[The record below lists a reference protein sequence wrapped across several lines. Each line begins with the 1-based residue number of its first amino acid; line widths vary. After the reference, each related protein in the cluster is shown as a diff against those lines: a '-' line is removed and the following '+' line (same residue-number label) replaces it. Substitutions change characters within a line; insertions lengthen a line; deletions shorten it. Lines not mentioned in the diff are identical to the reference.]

1 MSSLRNES
9 LRLVWLEAFLK
20 VAETE
25 NISAAARELG
35 VNQSTV
41 SRYMIALRKWA
52 GRPLI
57 DLHTEIDKEDADRLS
72 RMTPAGGELYSII
85 HELVPQL
92 ADFRDQKSQRG
103 KLIATMEKLTIEMMA
118 DLTRRVPSQ
127 AARSLEDA
135 IVRVT
140 EDYVS
145 VSDDRASFED
155 IEKVCLAVRRVYAKY
170 EHQLKLE
177 QRAARR
183 KSKPSSAAH
192 IDMSATRRSSPR
204 S

>member
-57 DLHTEIDKEDADRLS
+57 DLHTEIDDEDADRLS

-85 HELVPQL
+85 HELVPKL
-92 ADFRDQKSQRG
+92 ADFRDQKSQRE
-103 KLIATMEKLTIEMMA
+103 KLLVKMEKLTAEMMA
-118 DLTRRVPSQ
+118 DLNRNAPSQ
-127 AARSLEDA
+127 TARSLEDA
-135 IVRVT
+135 IVQVT

-145 VSDDRASFED
+145 VSDKRASLED
-155 IEKVCLAVRRVYAKY
+155 IEKVHLAVRRVYAKY
-170 EHQLKLE
+170 EHQLKQE
-177 QRAARR
+177 QKTSRR
-183 KSKPSSAAH
+183 KVRSTSGVH
-192 IDMSATRRSSPR
+192 IDMSRTPKTTPSR
-204 S
+204 